1 MILHIIHVDVEVN
14 RQLVAAGTLLDIEV
28 LEHLPVGQQ
37 RHVSLRERG
46 LDFEQHVKTWKEA
59 RYG

>member
-1 MILHIIHVDVEVN
+1 MILHIIPVDVEVN
-14 RQLVAAGTLLDIEV
+14 RQLVPACTLLDIEV
-28 LEHLPVGQQ
+28 LEHLLVGQQ

-46 LDFEQHVKTWKEA
+46 LDSEQHVKTWKET